1 MVSVMN
7 GLVIHCMKYQRWL
20 HLRCSDV
27 PQQVSLPFC
36 QDVHNFSVEGK
47 LEFKRGKYVL
57 RVVKNFCYL
66 GDMILLWW
74 TVFGSECRNW

>member
-36 QDVHNFSVEGK
+36 PDVYNLIS
-47 LEFKRGKYVL
+47 RGEV
-57 RVVKNFCYL
+57 RV
-66 GDMILLWW
+66 
-74 TVFGSECRNW
+74 